1 MSDRRLGNASP
12 PPSRTTDSKMW
23 TRDRSAPADLSR
35 GMMVRDGSS
44 SADIRTTLAG
54 PSGID
59 PCGGAAPR
67 ETAAAIDSE
76 T

>member
-1 MSDRRLGNASP
+1 MC
-12 PPSRTTDSKMW
+12 
-23 TRDRSAPADLSR
+23 TRDRSAPAALSR

-44 SADIRTTLAG
+44 SADIRITLAG

-67 ETAAAIDSE
+67 ETPAAIDSE